1 MYYFMHQYFNK
12 VQILNIF
19 SKNDFFKYFITSNL
33 NKNSQTIG
41 LSSYYF
47 FLFNQLFFSQ
57 LLKTPCTLMSFN
69 SRDIIPKNLIYY
81 AVHSA
86 KLIRW
91 KKFNIIHSNEIMET
105 LFLCLWLKNIKL
117 FMSWMLLYFEKAS
130 LKKHRKLFLLLNLLL
145 GKLIW
150 NYNIYLQLK
159 GLRLVLRGKFGK
171 AGSVRKTRKYIK
183 KGVCSYTSKN
193 VATTNQTNV
202 IKTLTG
208 VFSIKLE
215 IFF

>member
-1 MYYFMHQYFNK
+1 MQT
-12 VQILNIF
+12 LNIF
-19 SKNDFFKYFITSNL
+19 SKNNFFKYFITSNL
-33 NKNSQTIG
+33 NKNLQITG

-105 LFLCLWLKNIKL
+105 LFLCL
-117 FMSWMLLYFEKAS
+117 
-130 LKKHRKLFLLLNLLL
+130 
-145 GKLIW
+145 
-150 NYNIYLQLK
+150 
-159 GLRLVLRGKFGK
+159 
-171 AGSVRKTRKYIK
+171 
-183 KGVCSYTSKN
+183 
-193 VATTNQTNV
+193 
-202 IKTLTG
+202 
-208 VFSIKLE
+208 
-215 IFF
+215 

>member
-1 MYYFMHQYFNK
+1 MYFFYFKTLSGKQK
-12 VQILNIF
+12 LNII
-19 SKNDFFKYFITSNL
+19 Y
-33 NKNSQTIG
+33 KNSVVRYILMSKINRDTQITG

-47 FLFNQLFFSQ
+47 FLFNQVFFSQ
-57 LLKTPCTLMSFN
+57 LLKVPSALLSFN
-69 SRDIIPKNLIYY
+69 ARDIIPKSLIYY

-91 KKFNIIHSNEIMET
+91 KKFFIIHSNEIMET

-117 FMSWMLLYFEKAS
+117 FMSWMLLYFEKTN

-159 GLRLVLRGKFGK
+159 GLRLSLRGKFGK
-171 AGSVRKTRKYIK
+171 AGSVRKTRRYIR
-183 KGVCSYTSKN
+183 KGVCSYTAKN
-193 VATTNQTNV
+193 IATINQTNV